1 MLKVNRLLQ
10 LSFILLF
17 CSFSAL
23 AETIEGV
30 VLSIHDGDT
39 LKVKTAEYDKPKSVR
54 LRGVD
59 TPEIS
64 FRGESQGEV
73 AFAARDYLRSLI
85 PIGAS
90 VKVDLGKVA
99 TTHSRLLG
107 KVFYQGQDIGLLLIA
122 EGLAAPYFIYPFEKR
137 TMTDYQEA
145 ARFALENKIGFL
157 HSETEMP
164 YEFRMRVQNYKGT
177 NYVGDSQSKFLY
189 LPEDVSKVHY
199 TNRVFFKYY
208 EDAQKMGYSFQEAEH
223 LNLEP

>member
-1 MLKVNRLLQ
+1 MLKLNWLLQ

-17 CSFSAL
+17 SYSSL

-30 VLSIHDGDT
+30 VQSIHDGDT
-39 LKVKTAEYDKPKSVR
+39 LKVKTTGYDKPKSVR

-59 TPEIS
+59 TPEVS
-64 FRGESQGEV
+64 FRGETQGEI
-73 AFAARDYLRSLI
+73 AFEARDYLRSLL

-90 VKVDLGKVA
+90 IKVDLGKVA
-99 TTHSRLLG
+99 TTHGRLLG
-107 KVFYQGQDIGLLLIA
+107 KVFYQGRDIGLLLIA

-145 ARFALENKIGFL
+145 ARIALENEIGFL
-157 HSETEMP
+157 HTETEMP

-177 NYVGDSQSKFLY
+177 NYVGDSQSKLLY
-189 LPEDVSKVHY
+189 LPEDVSLVHY

-208 EDAQKMGYSFQEAEH
+208 EDAVMMGYKLKE
-223 LNLEP
+223 